1 MLRHRIYFSLK
12 PCLPWRLRHSLRRPV
27 AGLQREA
34 FKAVWPIN
42 EGAAEP
48 SLGWPGWPDGKQFA
62 FVLTHDVEGPEG
74 LAKCQKLAELEMAH
88 GFRSSFNFVPEGDY
102 SVPTELRTWLSNQ
115 GFEVGVHDLH
125 HDGKLFFSR
134 SVFRK
139 NAERINLYVKE
150 WKAAGFRSAFML
162 HEMDWIHDLD
172 IEYDASTFDTDPF
185 EPQPD
190 AAGTIFPFWVPAP
203 EGQTARRG
211 YVELPY
217 SLPQDSTLFLLFR
230 ETSPDIWIRKLDWVA
245 KHGGM
250 ALVNVHP
257 DYLRFPG
264 EPASPRTYTEE
275 HYIRL
280 LEHVRSE
287 YSTGFWQPL
296 PREVAQY
303 VAAIQ
308 PLHKLRRRKRICIVT
323 YSFYEQ
329 DSRVFRY
336 ANALAERGD
345 EVTVFSLRSS
355 PDQPIEEVIDGC
367 LVVRLQLR
375 KRDEKSPAAFLGR
388 LLRFVWVSSRKI
400 SRSHRIRPFDL
411 VHAHNVPDFLVFAA
425 WRPKLSGAKI
435 ILDIHDIVPELFASK
450 FGINLGSLRIRTLKW
465 MEHASAA
472 FADHVILANHL
483 WMETYTRRSASP
495 EKVSVLINYVNSK
508 VFPARPR
515 TRKDNRKIVIYPG
528 GLQLHQ
534 GLDVAIDSFSKV
546 VAELPTAELHI
557 YGDGPAKAAL
567 VAQASRLGLNGHV
580 KFFDTVPMK
589 DIASIIADADLGVVP
604 KRADSFGNEAFST
617 KIFEFMALGIP
628 VVASSTKIDRCYFN
642 DSVLRFFE
650 SGNSAALARE
660 IIDLLKDTEMARQ
673 MANRASEHAAAN
685 TWESHKAEY
694 LSLVDRLC
702 SAR

>member
-1 MLRHRIYFSLK
+1 MLRHRIYFRLK
-12 PCLPWRLRHSLRRPV
+12 PYLPWRLRNSLRRLA
-27 AGLQREA
+27 AGLQRKA
-34 FKAVWPIN
+34 FKAVWPID
-42 EGAAEP
+42 EAAAEP
-48 SLGWPGWPDGKQFA
+48 PLGWPGWPAGKQFA

-74 LAKCQKLAELEMAH
+74 LAKCQKLAELEIAH
-88 GFRSSFNFVPEGDY
+88 GFRSSFNFIPEGDY
-102 SVPTELRTWLSNQ
+102 SIPPELRTWLSNQ
-115 GFEVGVHDLH
+115 GFEVGVHDLL
-125 HDGKLFFSR
+125 HDGELYFSR

-139 NAERINLYVKE
+139 RAKRINGYIKE
-150 WKAAGFRSAFML
+150 WKAAGFRSGFML
-162 HEMDWIHDLD
+162 RELDWIHDLD
-172 IEYDASTFDTDPF
+172 IDYDASTFDTDPF

-190 AAGTIFPFWVPAP
+190 AAGTIFPFWVPATDH
-203 EGQTARRG
+203 QTARRG

-217 SLPQDSTLFLLFR
+217 SLPQDSSLFLLFR

-264 EPASPRTYTEE
+264 EPASPRTYTSE

-280 LEHVRSE
+280 LEHVRSK

-296 PREVAQY
+296 PREVARY
-303 VAAIQ
+303 VTAIQ
-308 PLHKLRRRKRICIVT
+308 PIHKLRQRKSICIVT

-375 KRDEKSPAAFLGR
+375 KRDEKSPAAFLVR
-388 LLRFVWVSSRKI
+388 LLRFLWQSSRRI
-400 SRSHRIRPFDL
+400 SRRHRIRPFDL
-411 VHAHNVPDFLVFAA
+411 VHIHNVPDFLVFAA
-425 WRPKLSGAKI
+425 WRPKLSGARI

-450 FGINLGSLRIRTLKW
+450 FGISSGSLTIHMLKW
-465 MEHASAA
+465 MERASAA

-483 WMETYTRRSASP
+483 WVDTYVRRSATP
-495 EKVSVLINYVNSK
+495 EKVSVLINFVDGK
-508 VFPARPR
+508 IFAARPR
-515 TRKDNRKIVIYPG
+515 TRTDDRKIVIFPG
-528 GLQLHQ
+528 SLQLHQ
-534 GLDVAIDSFSKV
+534 GMDVAIDSFPAV

-557 YGDGPAKAAL
+557 YGDGPAKANL
-567 VAQASRLGLNGHV
+567 EAQASKLGLNGHV
-580 KFFDTVPMK
+580 KFFDFVPTK
-589 DIASIIADADLGVVP
+589 DIAAIVAEADLGVVP
-604 KRADSFGNEAFST
+604 KLANSFGNEAFST

-628 VVASSTKIDRCYFN
+628 VVASSTKIDRHYFN

-660 IIDLLKDTEMARQ
+660 IVELLKNTEMARQ
-673 MANRASEHAAAN
+673 MASRAAEHAAAN
-685 TWESHKAEY
+685 TWESRKVEY
-694 LSLVDRLC
+694 LDLVDRLC
-702 SAR
+702 STR

>member
-1 MLRHRIYFSLK
+1 
-12 PCLPWRLRHSLRRPV
+12 
-27 AGLQREA
+27 
-34 FKAVWPIN
+34 
-42 EGAAEP
+42 
-48 SLGWPGWPDGKQFA
+48 
-62 FVLTHDVEGPEG
+62 
-74 LAKCQKLAELEMAH
+74 MAH

-102 SVPTELRTWLSNQ
+102 PIPTELGTWLSNQ
-115 GFEVGVHDLH
+115 GFEVGVHDLR
-125 HDGKLFFSR
+125 HDGKLYSSR

-139 NAERINLYVKE
+139 NAQRINAYLKE
-150 WKAAGFRSAFML
+150 WKAVGFRSGFML
-162 HEMDWIHDLD
+162 HELDWIHDLD

-203 EGQTARRG
+203 ENQAARRG

-230 ETSPDIWIRKLDWVA
+230 ETSPEIWIRKLDWVA

-264 EPASPRTYTEE
+264 EPASPRTYTAE

-345 EVTVFSLRSS
+345 EVTVFALRSS
-355 PDQPIEEVIDGC
+355 LDQPIEEVIDGC

-450 FGINLGSLRIRTLKW
+450 FGINLSSLRIRALKW
-465 MEHASAA
+465 MERASAA

-483 WMETYTRRSASP
+483 WMETYIRRSAPP

-534 GLDVAIDSFSKV
+534 GLDVAIDCFPKV

-617 KIFEFMALGIP
+617 KILEFMALGIP
-628 VVASSTKIDRCYFN
+628 VVASSTKIDRHYFN

-650 SGNSAALARE
+650 SGNSEALACE
-660 IIDLLKDTEMARQ
+660 IIELLRNDEMRRQLASRATEFVAS
-673 MANRASEHAAAN
+673 NRWEDKKAA
-685 TWESHKAEY
+685 Y
-694 LSLVDRLC
+694 LNLVDQLC
-702 SAR
+702 ATSK